1 MAGKLRAAAAKGE
14 MLFVTSN
21 AEAPVNA
28 DPALIEFFTANG
40 YTVTLFATP
49 GTTPDDLRAA
59 AVGKKVVL
67 ISETIGSTSVLDPA
81 GDGTGVFSL
90 KGTDVPVVS
99 FEAYMW
105 DNADWVKRTADG
117 SNDFTQWGNTSRT
130 EVADTPIN
138 DGRDSLYIR
147 KADHPIAK
155 GLTGKVQIYT
165 ELYSFNFGLPSA
177 DADVIASVQ
186 PDGSF
191 PSLFVYEKGDKLAD
205 GSIAPNKRIGLFLG
219 QNAAPDFNTV
229 LDFANLTDAGAQL
242 LLQTLDYAAG
252 VLGGTA
258 PPPAVA
264 PAVTA
269 QPRTQTIATGA
280 SVTLF
285 VTATGDA
292 PLSYQWKLNGAD
304 IPGATAAA
312 LTVNNAEAAN
322 AGAYTVV
329 VTNPAGSIT
338 SEPAILTVTAPPPPP
353 PAVAPA
359 VTAQPRTQTIATGA
373 SVTLFVT
380 ATGDAP
386 LSYQWK
392 LNGADIPGATAAAL
406 TVNNA
411 EAANAGAYT
420 VVVTNPAGSITSE
433 PATLTVTAPPPPPPA
448 GLLADNGFRPA
459 NDGFKFENYGKAEGV
474 INLTPAELQ
483 RMFGDRVFATA
494 NATEKILTP
503 AAQKWMEETSD
514 SMNGGH
520 CEGMAVVSLLIY
532 AKNLEAGNFGA
543 PRTVDLNLEGNPV
556 LQREIAYW
564 WATQVVDPT
573 RSTEIFGTPTE
584 VLDRLIEALKP
595 GAKETYTVGVRQE
608 GKGGHAVTPYAVEDK
623 GGGIVDVL
631 VYDNNHPNKERR
643 LTVDRNK
650 NTWSFSLSTNP
661 AEPESVWA
669 GDAATRSF
677 SLSPSSPRLQTQAA
691 PFLEDTAKPVGLNA
705 LHQAAPR
712 YNEIWVD
719 GNGVK
724 ILLSDPQGNRY
735 GYEAGKFY
743 REMPGVTHRMLK
755 SGDELWK
762 DSPSPTYYVPVGRPF
777 TLTLDGGVVQ
787 KMTDTSV
794 TMIGPGYQLSI
805 EDIHLD
811 PNQKDTIVF
820 APDGKSL
827 SYKTSSN
834 ESPEISVGFE
844 TPGADFD
851 FTVKGVDIEADS
863 TLTIRLDKAKNT
875 LSISTTGND
884 QTGTYALS
892 MGRFDLDNAQY
903 FDHDEIELGP
913 KDTATVDFG
922 KWAGNKA
929 TMPLLIDRD
938 SNGTVDETIQ
948 LTDEEKVVVAGGPKL
963 SAQAVTGGKIKV
975 SWPASAADF
984 ILEANTTLSSTG
996 WTAVPANQLASEGA
1010 NKVFTESGSGITRFY
1025 RLRKN

>member
-338 SEPAILTVTAPPPPP
+338 SEPAI
-353 PAVAPA
+353 
-359 VTAQPRTQTIATGA
+359 
-373 SVTLFVT
+373 
-380 ATGDAP
+380 
-386 LSYQWK
+386 
-392 LNGADIPGATAAAL
+392 
-406 TVNNA
+406 
-411 EAANAGAYT
+411 
-420 VVVTNPAGSITSE
+420 
-433 PATLTVTAPPPPPPA
+433 LTVTAPPPPPPA

-794 TMIGPGYQLSI
+794 TMIGPGYHLSI